1 MSSSTTQTDTRG
13 AVVDQFVR
21 PVRDL
26 RISVTDRCNFRC
38 TYCMPAEVF
47 GERYQFLPRH
57 DILNYEEIV
66 RLTKIFVKLGV
77 SKVRITGGEPLV
89 RRGLEQLMGMLTEV
103 PGVDDLTMTTN
114 GYLLAQQAQA
124 LRDAGLQRVTVSLD
138 TLDDAIFREMNGRN
152 FGTERVLEGI
162 QKAEEV
168 GFHPIKVNSVVQK
181 GVNDHTVVDLARYC
195 KERGYIVRFIEY
207 MDVGT
212 RNGWRLEHVVPSSE
226 IVRRIS
232 EEMPLEPMEKSYG
245 GEVADRYRYLDGSG
259 EIGVISSVTQPFCGD
274 CTRVR
279 LSPDGWVYTCLFASL
294 GHDLKTPLRDGA
306 ADEELERQITAIWRG
321 RTDRYSEERAS
332 MTGPQPPKVEMY
344 HIGG

>member
-1 MSSSTTQTDTRG
+1 
-13 AVVDQFVR
+13 
-21 PVRDL
+21 
-26 RISVTDRCNFRC
+26 
-38 TYCMPAEVF
+38 MPAEVF
-47 GERYQFLPRH
+47 GERYQFLPRQ
-57 DILNYEEIV
+57 DILGYEEVV
-66 RLTKIFVKLGV
+66 RLARIFVKLGV

-89 RRGLEQLMGMLTEV
+89 RRDLEQLIAMLAAV
-103 PGVDDLTMTTN
+103 PGVNDLTMTTN
-114 GYLLAQQAQA
+114 GYLLAQQAQT

-138 TLDDAIFREMNGRN
+138 TLDDAIYREMNGRSY
-152 FGTERVLEGI
+152 GTDRVLEGI

-212 RNGWRLEHVVPSSE
+212 RNGWQLEHVVPSSE
-226 IVRRIS
+226 IIRRIN

-245 GEVADRYRYLDGSG
+245 SEVADRYRYLDGSG

-279 LSPDGWVYTCLFASL
+279 LSPDGWVYTCLFASM
-294 GHDLKTPLRDGA
+294 GHDLKTPLRESA
-306 ADEELERQITAIWRG
+306 SDEELERQIAAIWQG